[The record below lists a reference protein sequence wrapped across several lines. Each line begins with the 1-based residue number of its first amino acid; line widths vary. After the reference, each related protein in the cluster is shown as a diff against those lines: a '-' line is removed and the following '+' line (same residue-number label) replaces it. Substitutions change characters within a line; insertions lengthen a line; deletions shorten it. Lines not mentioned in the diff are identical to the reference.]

1 MVGQEVL
8 IQIDIE
14 VQKLSLG
21 KCQCLLWLFRT
32 RSSFYFDFRL
42 FLAGIGS
49 HWHRLLVGG
58 SLGRVLLVLQSDWLL
73 VLLSS
78 WLLVLLS
85 SWLLVVWLLL
95 LLLVNRLRLV
105 LCLLVGQLLR
115 LHLLWFSVL
124 VPVLIISERIDKRHH
139 I

>member
-1 MVGQEVL
+1 MLQYLPPADSFHAGQFAQSELVTQMVGQEVL

-21 KCQCLLWLFRT
+21 KCQCLSWLFRT

-58 SLGRVLLVLQSDWLL
+58 SLGRVLLVL
-73 VLLSS
+73 LSS

-85 SWLLVVWLLL
+85 SWLLV
-95 LLLVNRLRLV
+95 
-105 LCLLVGQLLR
+105 
-115 LHLLWFSVL
+115 
-124 VPVLIISERIDKRHH
+124 
-139 I
+139 